1 MTLLQF
7 DSYDRDTSVITVV
20 HALAIIQSEAYHH
33 ELWVI
38 NERLGTKWTSMELEG
53 KA

>member
-33 ELWVI
+33 EL
-38 NERLGTKWTSMELEG
+38 
-53 KA
+53 